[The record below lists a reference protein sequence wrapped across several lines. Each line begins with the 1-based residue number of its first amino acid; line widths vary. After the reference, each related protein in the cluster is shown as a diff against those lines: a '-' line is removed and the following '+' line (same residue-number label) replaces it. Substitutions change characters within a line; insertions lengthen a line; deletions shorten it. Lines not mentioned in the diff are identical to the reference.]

1 MRSSANKTRI
11 IVIATPVKI
20 LVILCYSYC
29 IRIAEDLDCWC
40 LLPHYSALW
49 DEIMAG
55 HSQFANIKHRKGAQD
70 AKRSKLF
77 TKLRKEIIVAAR
89 SGSPSPE
96 FNPRLRAAIAS
107 AKAENLPKDRIEAAI
122 KSAQGSAAD
131 DSYEEVTYEGY
142 GPGGTAIVVQ
152 ALSNNRNRTAGEL
165 RHIFTRHGGKIGERG
180 CITYLFDHVGL
191 IVYSADQVES
201 FDALF
206 DESTSM
212 GAIDLEE
219 HGEGED
225 RVFNVICN
233 VEDFGKIRDGLYEKF
248 SDGVVARLSWRP
260 KQRVKPS
267 SDDACAKLISFLED
281 LEDNDDV
288 QYVEGDFEL

>member
-1 MRSSANKTRI
+1 
-11 IVIATPVKI
+11 
-20 LVILCYSYC
+20 
-29 IRIAEDLDCWC
+29 
-40 LLPHYSALW
+40 
-49 DEIMAG
+49 MAG

-142 GPGGTAIVVQ
+142 GPGGTAIIVQ

-165 RHIFTRHGGKIGERG
+165 RHIFSRYGGKLGERG

-191 IVYSADQVES
+191 IVYSAHQVQS
-201 FDALF
+201 FDAIF
-206 DESTSM
+206 EESTTL

-219 HGEGED
+219 HGENED
-225 RVFNVICN
+225 KVFNVICS

-248 SDGVVARLSWRP
+248 SDGVAARLSWRP
-260 KQRVKPS
+260 KQRVKTS
-267 SDDACAKLISFLED
+267 SEDAHNKLVSFLED